1 MAGLG
6 LAAVPESASTAGE
19 PIRDL
24 GKPASN
30 VVAYGTAC
38 RYERCPEEACPM
50 ARRLDEVVVIPN
62 IAAGLELTDGAPSWR
77 HCPAWLTFFFQLG
90 QRVAAAHEEGTKT
103 CAVVI
108 PPVRSFA
115 ALFSATGAVVGVA
128 TTARAIPD
136 IDTHFSSLAS
146 LKPGT
151 PLVVKMG
158 EKIYAARFSGATER
172 SGASYIKIEYK
183 GMIQFL
189 PKQECHRAQV
199 GSGGKRSLPKSVRP
213 SRGGSIRV
221 VEALLGDEAG
231 EFLSVPTVDAVLV
244 GHVTL
249 LTQELESV
257 QIRPEGEPAAAAR
270 SVRCCGRAGSCRTA
284 GYLVACSC
292 RTACPS
298 SSFRSLTRHTS
309 RCSMARGPSP
319 VTARN
324 SASQAG
330 LPSSTGAR
338 PPSARGSTSRTRSSQ
353 SAEAQRRTLAA
364 LRFRQARSCK
374 HSSVRGEVRGHCA
387 RRRLLLSSA
396 KCWLSMACGG
406 TPRLGGV
413 LRGRAQPLA
422 IGEATGR

>member
-257 QIRPEGEPAAAAR
+257 QIRPEGEPAAAAPLGALLR
-270 SVRCCGRAGSCRTA
+270 
-284 GYLVACSC
+284 
-292 RTACPS
+292 PS
-298 SSFRSLTRHTS
+298 RFLPDGGIPRSLLVSDRVSEFELPVADTPHVAVFDGARAFS
-309 RCSMARGPSP
+309 RYRSQLGESSWIAILDRCSATFSEGVDVANQEFAVRRG
-319 VTARN
+319 TA
-324 SASQAG
+324 AY
-330 LPSSTGAR
+330 
-338 PPSARGSTSRTRSSQ
+338 
-353 SAEAQRRTLAA
+353 
-364 LRFRQARSCK
+364 
-374 HSSVRGEVRGHCA
+374 
-387 RRRLLLSSA
+387 
-396 KCWLSMACGG
+396 
-406 TPRLGGV
+406 LGGLEV
-413 LRGRAQPLA
+413 PAGAELQAFERA
-422 IGEATGR
+422 R